1 MKVVVIRSCLETL
14 TPRAFKN
21 ARTLASEGYETTVLA
36 WDREAINPKSEV
48 KDGYQARRF
57 RFGAPLGPR
66 VLPYLPVWWCYEFLW
81 LMRNHWDVVHAMDLD
96 TVLPALLAAR
106 IKRKPVI
113 YEIAD
118 VYEDMIVLPRMLRK
132 VSVCVDK
139 LFMRAA
145 NAIIISDDARIE
157 ELGGIPNGNIIAIYN
172 APPDLPGAP
181 GEIVRTGDV
190 FTIFYSSMLHTDRQ
204 SNLDKVIGAIRDIDG
219 ARLIIAGY
227 GNQVGEMEQWASAAP
242 GQVQFVGRISYTE
255 TLERTMAAD
264 LMVALYDPGVLNS
277 RYASAN
283 KLFEAMMCA
292 KPILVSKNTAMADIV
307 AKEDCGLVVDS
318 ANFEE
323 IKEAI
328 IKLKDDPELRR
339 QLGARGRKAYEE
351 RYNWETMRQ
360 RLLDCYRGLR

>member
-21 ARTLASEGYETTVLA
+21 AQALASAGHEVTVLA
-36 WDREAINPKSEV
+36 WDREAVNPKSEV

-57 RFGAPLGPR
+57 RFRAPLGPR

-96 TVLPALLAAR
+96 TVPPAVLAAK
-106 IKRKPVI
+106 IKRKPAI
-113 YEIAD
+113 YEMAD
-118 VYEDMIVLPRMLRK
+118 VYEDMIVLPRMLRR

-139 LFMRAA
+139 LFMRVA
-145 NAIIISDDARIE
+145 NAIIISDDARVK
-157 ELGGIPNGNIIAIYN
+157 ELGGIPNNNVTVIYN
-172 APPDLPGAP
+172 SPPDLSGGISALSQK
-181 GEIVRTGDV
+181 GDL
-190 FTIFYSSMLHTDRQ
+190 FTIFYSSVLRADRQ
-204 SNLDKVIGAIRDIDG
+204 SNLDKVIRAIRDIDG
-219 ARLIIAGY
+219 VRLIIAGY
-227 GNQVGEMEQWASAAP
+227 GNQVGEMERWAVEAP
-242 GQVQFVGRISYTE
+242 DKVRFAGRISYTE
-255 TLERTMAAD
+255 SLERTMAAD
-264 LMVALYDPGVLNS
+264 LIVALYDPGVLNS

-283 KLFEAMMCA
+283 KLFEAMMCS
-292 KPILVSKNTAMADIV
+292 KPVLVSENTAMADIV

-318 ANFEE
+318 ANIEE

-328 IKLKDDPELRR
+328 TKLKDAPELRR
-339 QLGARGRKAYEE
+339 RLGANGRQAYEQ